1 MIKGFDVVF
10 LVDAEEFLNKLDDRA
25 KRKIIGNIFKSRYMM
40 NTDLFKKLH
49 HDIWEFRTIHLR
61 RHFRFLAFWDK
72 RQHPVKVVV
81 THGVLKKSDK
91 LPHHEIEKALNIK
104 SQYLKEE
111 R

>member
-10 LVDAEEFLNKLDDRA
+10 LVDAEELLNKLDDRA

-40 NTDLFKKLH
+40 NADLFKKLH

-81 THGVLKKSDK
+81 TVVLQSFVDTKVK
-91 LPHHEIEKALNIK
+91 
-104 SQYLKEE
+104 YLIYTLTLH
-111 R
+111 RVFFL